1 MGVVGNSRTC
11 TANLPRS
18 LKGAGLGHLN
28 FFQVHED
35 DEESLSRIA
44 GAKVVVCASAV
55 TSRLPK
61 VGIPPEGSS
70 CKTVLGARV
79 A

>member
-11 TANLPRS
+11 TANLLRS

-55 TSRLPK
+55 ASRLPK
-61 VGIPPEGSS
+61 LGIPPE
-70 CKTVLGARV
+70 
-79 A
+79 